1 MNAAAKTVAA
11 LLGLTVAAF
20 AGNALL
26 NHLQA
31 NTNAKIQ
38 ALEDA
43 LTASKV
49 REAQHEAARKNLE
62 EKAKAADTRSEEW
75 KAQAQAALARVSRLE
90 GRMKQIET
98 KLADLGPA
106 KPPTDAQNLPG
117 DAVGIAARITTEGL
131 PARAEGED
139 VEMAA
144 PVAQTAL
151 GLIIDGKEYPKA
163 LERTGLLEEQV
174 GNLQGQKAEL
184 LEAVESQ
191 EKATAEA
198 QAAYQTQV
206 EATAEAIGER
216 DEAKAQ
222 AGIKDGIIQEKD
234 ALLRAESKK
243 KWFWGGGG
251 IGLALLV
258 LLL

>member
-1 MNAAAKTVAA
+1 MNTTAKAIVAIA
-11 LLGLTVAAF
+11 GLTIAAF
-20 AGNALL
+20 AGNGLL
-26 NHLQA
+26 NHLQGKA
-31 NTNAKIQ
+31 NERIQ

-49 REAQHEAARKNLE
+49 REAQHETERKHLE
-62 EKAKAADTRSEEW
+62 EKAKQADTRSDEW
-75 KAQAQAALARVSRLE
+75 KAQTQAAIARVAKLE

-106 KPPTDAQNLPG
+106 KPPTDAQSLPG

-131 PARAEGED
+131 PARAEAEAVAMD
-139 VEMAA
+139 A
-144 PVAQTAL
+144 PVARAAL

-174 GNLQGQKAEL
+174 GNLKGQRAEL
-184 LEAVESQ
+184 EVAVANQ
-191 EKATAEA
+191 EKATNEA
-198 QAAYQTQV
+198 KAAYQTQV
-206 EATAEAIGER
+206 QATAEAIGER

-222 AGIKDGIIQEKD
+222 AGLKDGVIKEKD
-234 ALLRAESKK
+234 ALLKAEAKK

-251 IGLALLV
+251 IGIALLV